1 MATAPKKKVSKREN
15 IIKEAALLFKEKG
28 YGSASMRDL
37 AERVGVEAAS
47 IYSHIKSKDEI
58 LEEICFRIAGEYVS
72 HISRIET
79 EKSSYTDKI
88 KSIINLHIKLMIE
101 DAASVSVTN
110 NDWKSLPEPKL
121 SIFKTLR
128 KGYEARFAAL
138 IENGIAKKEFAP
150 VNVSVAMFTILSAI
164 RWVEL
169 WYNPKRKISE
179 KELEKDITNLLLSGL
194 KK

>member
-1 MATAPKKKVSKREN
+1 MPTVLKKKISKREN
-15 IIKEAALLFKEKG
+15 IIKAAALLFKEKG

-58 LEEICFRIAGEYVS
+58 LEEICFRIAGEYSS
-72 HISRIET
+72 HLSKIEN
-79 EKSSYTDKI
+79 EKSSYTDKL
-88 KSIINLHIKLMIE
+88 KSIIKLHIQLMIE

-138 IENGIAKKEFAP
+138 IEKGIAKKEFAP
-150 VNVSVAMFTILSAI
+150 INVSVAMFTILSAI

-179 KELEKDITNLLLSGL
+179 KELEKDITNLLLNGL

>member
-1 MATAPKKKVSKREN
+1 MATVAKKKVSKREN
-15 IIKEAALLFKEKG
+15 IIREAALLFKEKG

-58 LEEICFRIAGEYVS
+58 LEEICFRIAGEYS
-72 HISRIET
+72 AHISKIEN
-79 EKSSYTDKI
+79 EKSSYTEKL
-88 KSIINLHIKLMIE
+88 KSIIRLHIQLMIA

-150 VNVSVAMFTILSAI
+150 INVSVAMFTILSAI
-164 RWVEL
+164 RWIEL

-179 KELEKDITNLLLSGL
+179 KELEKDIITLLLSGL

>member
-1 MATAPKKKVSKREN
+1 MPTAVKKKISKREN
-15 IIKEAALLFKEKG
+15 ILKEAALLFKEKG

-47 IYSHIKSKDEI
+47 IYSHIKSKDEM

-72 HISRIET
+72 HISKVEN
-79 EKSSYTDKI
+79 EKSSYTEKL
-88 KSIINLHIKLMIE
+88 KSIIRLHIQLMIE

-138 IENGIAKKEFAP
+138 IENGISKKEFAP
-150 VNVSVAMFTILSAI
+150 INVSVAMFTILSAI
-164 RWVEL
+164 RWIEL

>member
-1 MATAPKKKVSKREN
+1 MAGSSKKKVSKREV

-72 HISRIET
+72 HISRIEN
-79 EKSSYTDKI
+79 EKISYTDKI
-88 KSIINLHIKLMIE
+88 KAVINLHIRLMIE
-101 DAASVSVTN
+101 DAASVAVTN

-128 KGYEARFAAL
+128 KGYEARFAKL
-138 IENGIAKKEFAP
+138 IEDGIAKKEFVP
-150 VNVSVAMFTILSAI
+150 MNVSVVMFTILSSI

-169 WYNPKRKISE
+169 WYNLERNITE
-179 KELEKDITNLLLSGL
+179 KELENDITNLLLKGL